1 MTPRVTLMMGA
12 MCACAAAQKPVQR
25 VPADARQIVAA
36 PDRAER
42 DRSMDPQRKP
52 VQMLEFFGTAP
63 GMRVADL
70 GAGGGYSTELWAR
83 AVGPSGSVYAQ
94 DTPDWGVE
102 GLTKVWQA
110 RLARPALQN
119 TKHEIRY
126 WDDPFPD
133 GVKDLDAVYMVAAY
147 HDVLNEKRDVA
158 AMNRA
163 VFAALKPGGIF
174 GIIDNSAKAGSGA
187 SDVGTLH
194 RVDEQLVR
202 DQVAAAGFKLAGEAG
217 FLRNPADPRDWNA
230 DSGVNKTH
238 DQDRFALKFI
248 KP

>member
-25 VPADARQIVAA
+25 APADARQIVAA

-163 VFAALKPGGIF
+163 VFAALKPGGVF

-187 SDVGTLH
+187 AAASAGHNAEVQLGHDQVCRFVLNNDEDVGG
-194 RVDEQLVR
+194 VR
-202 DQVAAAGFKLAGEAG
+202 LPAAPLA
-217 FLRNPADPRDWNA
+217 R
-230 DSGVNKTH
+230 S
-238 DQDRFALKFI
+238 
-248 KP
+248 